1 MWQEDER
8 CSEVVDLAWKRFFP
22 GNPMVQVEGKIK
34 ECQAKLKQ
42 WSRTSFGNITCAL
55 KEKKEQLRQAKQK
68 AIKDGTMETV
78 NGLKWEINGL
88 LIKEEKMRKQRPR
101 ALWLQE
107 GDQNTK
113 FFHNKASYN
122 IREIELRN

>member
-42 WSRTSFGNITCAL
+42 WSRTSLGNITCAL

-101 ALWLQE
+101 ALWLQK

-113 FFHNKASYN
+113 FFHNKASYS